1 MPDVF
6 RRATTAMTGAALCV
20 SIALSACGGDDGGS
34 AERFCGEIDEN
45 KAALTDP
52 PLESSDQIEP
62 VLELYREIAELA
74 PLAIEDEWN
83 QLLEAYETAS
93 TVVPE
98 DPQSVQTA
106 LAAIY
111 ASEGSAAEVERWLQA
126 NCAVE
131 IGPVFTIVE
140 HAD

>member
-1 MPDVF
+1 MPVVL
-6 RRATTAMTGAALCV
+6 RRATTALAGAAVCL
-20 SIALSACGGDDGGS
+20 SIAVSACGDDDSGN

-52 PLESSDQIEP
+52 PLEFSDQIEP
-62 VLELYREIAELA
+62 VLELYREIADLA
-74 PLAIEDEWN
+74 PLSIEEEWN
-83 QLLEAYETAS
+83 QLLGAYETAS
-93 TVVPE
+93 TVVPGDAE
-98 DPQSVQTA
+98 SEQAA

-111 ASEGSAAEVERWLQA
+111 ASERSAAAVERWLQA

-140 HAD
+140 HPD

>member
-6 RRATTAMTGAALCV
+6 RRPTRVLTASAVCAALAV
-20 SIALSACGGDDGGS
+20 GCGGDDDGGN

-52 PLESSDQIEP
+52 PVQFADQIEP
-62 VLELYREIAELA
+62 VLDLYREIADLA
-74 PLAIEDEWN
+74 PLSIEAEWN
-83 QLLEAYETAS
+83 QLLAAFETAS
-93 TVVPE
+93 TVVPGDAE
-98 DPQSVQTA
+98 SEQAA

-111 ASEGSAAEVERWLQA
+111 SSEKAAAEVERWLQA

-140 HAD
+140 HPE